1 MASEPTPF
9 NEGAPS
15 DNHDPRREGPAPAD
29 ASCEGAAAFNGKRRR
44 PNRGKSAPRRA
55 PAGPRHQ
62 SRMLA
67 LMALYEIDLT
77 GHDVEEVIDRT
88 LEDQGE
94 PGEED
99 EVSAPPDQ
107 DRLLE
112 QASEVRSR
120 VGRLVQGALSQQAE
134 IDLLI
139 SAAAPAFPLRQ
150 FSGVDRNVL
159 RLATYEL
166 LAAPDVPVSV
176 VINEAVELAKRFGGE
191 NSGRFVNGTLGT
203 ISERLGAPPR

>member
-1 MASEPTPF
+1 MASEPTPL
-9 NEGAPS
+9 NDGAPS

-29 ASCEGAAAFNGKRRR
+29 ASSEGAAASNGKRQR
-44 PNRGKSAPRRA
+44 PKRGESASRRA

-77 GHDVEEVIDRT
+77 GHDVKEVIHRT
-88 LEDQGE
+88 LEDPGE
-94 PGEED
+94 PGDED
-99 EVSAPPDQ
+99 EASAPPVQ

-112 QASEVRSR
+112 QTSDVRSR
-120 VGRLVQGALSQQAE
+120 VERLIQGVLSQQAE

-139 SAAAPAFPLRQ
+139 SAAAPAFPLGQ

-166 LAAPDVPVSV
+166 LAEPDVPVSV

-191 NSGRFVNGTLGT
+191 NSGRFVNGALGT